1 MKKILIF
8 VILAFSCGIAFAY
21 ENHWQVVD
29 ISQFEDYM
37 SLRCIVQIDGEEQFV
52 NSLELAAFC
61 GDECRGAKFAAYF
74 PPTQRYI
81 FQMAVYG
88 NPGETMTFRIYDHIQ
103 DRELMLNAPEAVSYT
118 PDIIGSLQN
127 PYVVNFT
134 TTSFTFIGSDS
145 DHSWSTAS
153 NWLENMV
160 PQSGSEVI
168 INGLCNL
175 DQDATVNTITINED
189 CSLTIQSGKKLTA
202 SDVVSNDASCLVIN
216 DSGQLFTQTEETVY
230 ATVKKDI
237 AAYTGANDN
246 YYFVA
251 SAAYTASN
259 NRIKT
264 NTTNMLSG
272 EYDLYLFDQIS
283 PMEEWQNYEASPFSN
298 LYMRKGYL
306 YANSANT
313 TLTFAGKLITTD
325 AEEVGLE
332 YDDEESVFPGFTLI
346 GNPYPCNATVSGED
360 LVENAYY
367 VMNEAGG
374 RKNVIVAMNPV
385 VAPCTGLFAVA
396 ANEDAVVTFTP
407 SASDA
412 TVRGSQS
419 CIRME
424 SFDSL
429 NQLEDRLY
437 VKTVEGN
444 GLQKFSLDSH
454 ATRLYVNSNGKDY
467 AVVPF
472 IGSSEMTVNFTT
484 ETYGWHTISVSPEN
498 LSCDYLHLIDNLTGA
513 DIDLLAASNSYTFEA
528 KPSDYAS
535 RFRLEFNVTGV
546 EDNAASTSSASFAC
560 MSNGNLVIDHIEGEA
575 ILQIIDMTGRSISSE
590 KVNGNYNKHLNLN
603 AGVYV
608 LNLNGMTQKIVV
620 K

>member
-1 MKKILIF
+1 MVLLLVLAMCCKISF
-8 VILAFSCGIAFAY
+8 GY
-21 ENHWQVVD
+21 QNHWTPEMAQFASYMNVLCVVD
-29 ISQFEDYM
+29 IND
-37 SLRCIVQIDGEEQFV
+37 VEQERTD
-52 NSLELAAFC
+52 LEIGAFC
-61 GDECRGAKFAAYF
+61 GEQCRGSKFAEQF
-74 PPTQRYI
+74 PVTGKYI
-81 FQMAVYG
+81 FRLAVYG
-88 NPGETMTFRIYDHIQ
+88 NSGDNITFRLYDH
-103 DRELMLNAPEAVSYT
+103 ELQTELELESQNTLVWENDGY
-118 PDIIGSLQN
+118 GSLGN
-127 PYVVNFT
+127 PYVLYFT
-134 TTSFTFIGSDS
+134 GGTPTSFTFLGSAT
-145 DHSWSTAS
+145 DHNWSTAS

-168 INGLCNL
+168 IDGLCTL
-175 DQDATVNTITINED
+175 DQDATVSTITINED
-189 CSLTIQSGKKLTA
+189 QSLTILSGRKLTTT
-202 SDVVSNDASCLVIN
+202 DVVSEDASNLIIN
-216 DSGQLFTQTEETVY
+216 DGGQLSTQTENTVY

-237 AAYTGANDN
+237 AAYTGARDN

-251 SAAYTASN
+251 PAAFTASKY
-259 NRIKT
+259 RIKT

-272 EYDLYLFDQIS
+272 EYDLYWFDQIS
-283 PMEEWQNYEASPFSN
+283 PMEEWQNYEASPFSY
-298 LYMRKGYL
+298 LYMKKGYL
-306 YANSANT
+306 YANSAIT
-313 TLTFAGKLITTD
+313 TLSFAGKLITTD
-325 AEEVGLE
+325 AEEVGLD

-346 GNPYPCNATVSGED
+346 GNPFPCNATVSGED

-407 SASDA
+407 SVSNA

-437 VKTVEGN
+437 VKTGEGN

-484 ETYGWHTISVSPEN
+484 ETYGRHTISVSPEN
-498 LSCDYLHLIDNLTGA
+498 FSCDYLHLIDNLTGA

-528 KPSDYAS
+528 KPSDYAA
-535 RFRLEFNVTGV
+535 RFKLVFNATGV
-546 EDNAASTSSASFAC
+546 EENHASASTSNFAF

-575 ILQIIDMTGRSISSE
+575 TLQIIDMTGRSISSE